1 MALPS
6 PISHL
11 IIDGKEVEVFRCET
25 CMTGL
30 VIRSKDFGYD
40 SQARY
45 MEHAGHTLKQP
56 VILRDGEIQDILDEL
71 SIAEKWNGN

>member
-25 CMTGL
+25 DGGL
-30 VIRSKDFGYD
+30 VIRSNDFCYD

-45 MEHAGHTLKQP
+45 KEHAGHSLKQP
-56 VILRDGEIQDILDEL
+56 VILRDGEIQDVLDEL
-71 SIAEKWNGN
+71 SILEKYNG

>member
-25 CMTGL
+25 DNGL
-30 VIRSKDFGYD
+30 VIHSKDFNYD

-45 MEHAGHTLKQP
+45 KEHGGHSLKQP
-56 VILRDGEIQDILDEL
+56 VILREGEMQDILDEL
-71 SIAEKWNGN
+71 SIAEKWDGK

>member
-11 IIDGKEVEVFRCET
+11 IIDGKEVEVFRCDT
-25 CMTGL
+25 DDGL

-40 SQARY
+40 SQLRFR
-45 MEHAGHTLKQP
+45 EHGGHKLKQP
-56 VILRDGEIQDILDEL
+56 VILRDGEIQSILDEL
-71 SIAEKWNGN
+71 SIAEKYLG